1 MLESLEESVGDI
13 WPCHLV
19 NKTVEARVAT
29 IDIPRVLFNSV
40 VLGVVGNTLILP
52 NIPKETICLDIL
64 DAGDT
69 VVVVVVFV
77 VAFLLM

>member
-1 MLESLEESVGDI
+1 MLASLEESVGDI
-13 WPCHLV
+13 CPCHFV
-19 NKTVEARVAT
+19 NKTVEERVAT
-29 IDIPRVLFNSV
+29 IEIPRVLFNSV

-52 NIPKETICLDIL
+52 NIPKETICLDVL